1 MEKRHTPSVA
11 FRNVRAWSDVTYCT
25 SGAYLG
31 LATVWQDNYSG
42 LRIGYKGSG
51 FSFKGVGNRAK

>member
-11 FRNVRAWSDVTYCT
+11 FRNVRAWSDVTYFT
-25 SGAYLG
+25 SGASFDIQ
-31 LATVWQDNYSG
+31 ADS

-51 FSFKGVGNRAK
+51 FSFKGVGNGAEGCDED